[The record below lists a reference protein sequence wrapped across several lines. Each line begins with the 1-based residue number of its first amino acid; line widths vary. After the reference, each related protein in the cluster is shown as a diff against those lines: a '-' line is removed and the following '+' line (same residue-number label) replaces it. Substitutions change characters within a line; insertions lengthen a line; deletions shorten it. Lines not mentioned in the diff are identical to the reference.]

1 MAQNPRDPYNR
12 SKNHREKKKKNNFY
26 GFPWGFYMD
35 CLRNQTRKNLT
46 ENGMGDGFY
55 WESNGDCNNN
65 NNNNNNNL
73 IRLVPGRNESGRG
86 KNGLFRDSLLWKAT
100 SKMAS

>member
-1 MAQNPRDPYNR
+1 
-12 SKNHREKKKKNNFY
+12 
-26 GFPWGFYMD
+26 MD
-35 CLRNQTRKNLT
+35 CLRNQARKNLP

-65 NNNNNNNL
+65 NNNL
-73 IRLVPGRNESGRG
+73 IRLVPGTNESGRG

-100 SKMAS
+100 SKMASSWPSQRKWVAFLFLDLVKKKKKQ

>member
-1 MAQNPRDPYNR
+1 
-12 SKNHREKKKKNNFY
+12 
-26 GFPWGFYMD
+26 
-35 CLRNQTRKNLT
+35 
-46 ENGMGDGFY
+46 MGDGFY
-55 WESNGDCNNN
+55 WESNGDCNN